1 MDPNDSMWNET
12 KNEEDMMKKV
22 IAVLVTLVVATGLL
36 CACGVNQ
43 AGNEGSNQEQQTQQT
58 QSQATQPSTAET
70 KEAETNSSATCTVEV
85 KDATL
90 VRAYDGK
97 NAIWVNCTWSNLSEK
112 TTSADSAM
120 ECQAFQDGIE
130 LDASWVDQEYKEKQR
145 DIRPGASLDICY
157 VFVLTSDTSTVEVEL
172 TARSDDTIVG
182 QKDFELDSI
191 ADIR

>member
-120 ECQAFQDGIE
+120 KCQAFQDGIE
-130 LDASWVDQEYKEKQR
+130 LDASLVAQEYKEKQR
-145 DIRPGASLDICY
+145 DIRPGASLDICS

-172 TARSDDTIVG
+172 TSRSDDTIVG
-182 QKDFELDSI
+182 QKNFELDSV

>member
-70 KEAETNSSATCTVEV
+70 KEAETNSSATCTVKV

-97 NAIWVNCTWSNLSEK
+97 NAIWVNCTWSNLSDK

-130 LDASWVDQEYKEKQR
+130 LDASLVDQEFKEEQR

-172 TARSDDTIVG
+172 TSRSDHTIVG
-182 QKDFELDSI
+182 QKNFELDSI
-191 ADIR
+191 ADRR

>member
-12 KNEEDMMKKV
+12 KNEEDMMKKA

-43 AGNEGSNQEQQTQQT
+43 AGNDGSNQEQQTQQT

-97 NAIWVNCTWSNLSEK
+97 NAIWVNCTWSNLSDK
-112 TTSADSAM
+112 TTYADSAM
-120 ECQAFQDGIE
+120 KCQAFQDGIE
-130 LDASWVDQEYKEKQR
+130 LDASLVAQEYKEKQR

-172 TARSDDTIVG
+172 TSRSDDTIVG
-182 QKDFELDSI
+182 QKNFELDSV

>member
-12 KNEEDMMKKV
+12 KNEEDMMKKA
-22 IAVLVTLVVATGLL
+22 IAVLGTLVVATGLL

-58 QSQATQPSTAET
+58 QSQATQPST
-70 KEAETNSSATCTVEV
+70 AETNSSATCTVEV

-172 TARSDDTIVG
+172 TSRSDHTIVG
-182 QKDFELDSI
+182 QKNFELDSV